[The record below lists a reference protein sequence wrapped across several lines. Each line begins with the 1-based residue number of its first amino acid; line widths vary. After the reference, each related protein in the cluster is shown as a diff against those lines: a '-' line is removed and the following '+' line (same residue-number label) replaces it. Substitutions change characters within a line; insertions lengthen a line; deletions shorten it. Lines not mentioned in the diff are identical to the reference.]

1 MSSLSGLS
9 ATEIA
14 RRVGGRD
21 VSAEEVARAH
31 LDRIAETDGR
41 IDAFL
46 LVAADRALEKARR
59 VDADIAAGGAS
70 LPLAGVPV
78 AVKDL
83 LHIEGLPTTCG
94 SRILDGYRPPF
105 TATAVARLEAAGAI
119 VLGKTNMDEFAMGS
133 STENSAFKPTR
144 NPWARDRVPGG
155 SSGGSAAAVASGMAP
170 VALGSDTGGS
180 IRQPAALCGIVGLKP
195 TYGRVSRYGLVAF
208 ASSLDQVGPFGR
220 SVEDVARMA
229 EVLCGWDPMDATS
242 ARMEVH
248 RFASGLDGRARGLR
262 VGVPWR
268 FLSAGVDEGI
278 MAAFRSA
285 IDALR
290 SAGAEVVDVE
300 LPHVSHAIAT
310 YYIVATAEASSNLA
324 RYDGVR
330 YGRRAGGPG
339 DAERPPAQGA
349 SAGSTPAR
357 AKDQARTL
365 KRMYGE
371 TRDRGFG
378 PEVKRRIILGTF
390 VLSSGYYD
398 AYYLRAQKV
407 RTLIRRDFEQA
418 FAVSDVIA
426 TPTSPIPAFRFGEK
440 TSDPLQMYLADIF
453 TVPANLA
460 GIPGLSLPCGF
471 ADGLPAGLQ
480 LLGRP
485 FDEATLLRAG
495 HAYQSLTTHHLAR
508 PPL

>member
-1 MSSLSGLS
+1 MSGLTALS

-14 RRVGGRD
+14 RRVGAGD

-31 LDRIAETDGR
+31 LARIAEADGG

-46 LVAADRALEKARR
+46 HVATDRAVAKARQ
-59 VDADIAAGGAS
+59 VDAGIAAGGTAP
-70 LPLAGVPV
+70 PLAGVPV
-78 AVKDL
+78 AVKDVL
-83 LHIEGLPTTCG
+83 DIQDLPTTCG
-94 SRILDGYRPPF
+94 SRILEGYRPPF
-105 TATAVARLEAAGAI
+105 TATAVARLEAAGAV

-155 SSGGSAAAVASGMAP
+155 SSGGSAAAVASGMAAA
-170 VALGSDTGGS
+170 ALGTDTGGS
-180 IRQPAALCGIVGLKP
+180 IRQPAALCGVVGLKP

-208 ASSLDQVGPFGR
+208 ASSLDQIGPIAR

-229 EVLCGWDPMDATS
+229 EALCGWDPSDATS
-242 ARMEVH
+242 ARMDVPG
-248 RFASGLDGRARGLR
+248 FVSGLRADARGLR
-262 VGVPWR
+262 IGVPWK
-268 FLSAGVDEGI
+268 FLAAGVDEGI
-278 MAAFRSA
+278 MAAFRGA
-285 IDALR
+285 IDAFR
-290 SAGAEVVDVE
+290 AAGAVVVDAD

-330 YGRRAGGPG
+330 YGRRAGH
-339 DAERPPAQGA
+339 GA
-349 SAGSTPAR
+349 DLR
-357 AKDQARTL
+357 
-365 KRMYGE
+365 RMYGE

-407 RTLIRRDFEQA
+407 RTLIRRDFERA
-418 FAVSDVIA
+418 FTASDVIA
-426 TPTSPIPAFRFGEK
+426 TPTAPTPAFRLGEK
-440 TSDPLQMYLADIF
+440 TADPLQMYLADIF

-485 FDEATLLRAG
+485 FDETTLLRAG
-495 HAYQSLTTHHLAR
+495 HAYQSVTNRHLAR
-508 PPL
+508 PPLGSSR